1 MRLCALKLVGK
12 KVSVLFFSIPKWFQS
27 YGLSQ
32 NWAKEGRFNFFFN
45 KGRDRKRGGMV

>member
-32 NWAKEGRFNFFFN
+32 NWAFFFN